1 MENGNGRNTKQAN
14 KFLKFYGCS
23 RFCEAAR
30 WLNKLRKMS
39 QLIGICSFNFIGDVS
54 VTLVIIIITKCCS
67 SYILL
72 WIELSE
78 GPEKGLNWFGLSV
91 QGVEC
96 RFWNNSARIT

>member
-39 QLIGICSFNFIGDVS
+39 QLIGICSFNFIGNVS

-72 WIELSE
+72 WID
-78 GPEKGLNWFGLSV
+78 WFGMSV